1 MNTPDQPTPR
11 TNAAWAKTFESELN
25 QFWSGNAANQMRE
38 ECATLERELAETE
51 RLRFGADAD
60 RRRLRA
66 EVERWKTV
74 AAQMTAEREHN
85 ANEASRLRAQLAAIE
100 EDGTEEHNAAVG
112 LRQKLVA
119 ALDRAEKAEAAL
131 ADWSI
136 LNLWGGTPEIIHE
149 FVKGQQNRIH
159 HCQDLEAEL
168 DSERARLDYLALNM
182 GIVRVAEALN
192 CDCNKTFPIRDAIDL
207 AMKKETP
214 TP

>member
-1 MNTPDQPTPR
+1 
-11 TNAAWAKTFESELN
+11 
-25 QFWSGNAANQMRE
+25 
-38 ECATLERELAETE
+38 
-51 RLRFGADAD
+51 
-60 RRRLRA
+60 
-66 EVERWKTV
+66 V
-74 AAQMTAEREHN
+74 
-85 ANEASRLRAQLAAIE
+85 
-100 EDGTEEHNAAVG
+100 
-112 LRQKLVA
+112 
-119 ALDRAEKAEAAL
+119 
-131 ADWSI
+131 

-149 FVKGQQNRIH
+149 FIKGQQNRIH